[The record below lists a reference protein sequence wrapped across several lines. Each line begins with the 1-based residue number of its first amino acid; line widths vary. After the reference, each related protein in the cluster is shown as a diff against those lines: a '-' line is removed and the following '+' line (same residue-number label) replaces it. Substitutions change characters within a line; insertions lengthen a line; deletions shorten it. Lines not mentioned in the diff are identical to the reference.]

1 MAAKLYLLAAATM
14 GDIGVIKIALNSRDP
29 AITIGRILKIN
40 HAGEFG
46 AIRIY
51 GAQITVARRLFPD
64 IVSSLED
71 MRNDEID
78 HCRIF
83 REAMPSRNAK
93 PCRIMS
99 LWSLGGYVLGFLTA
113 LGGRNM
119 VWICTE
125 AVESTV
131 HRHLED
137 QLTYLAPRDSDLH
150 ALITS
155 IQEQELAHLDE
166 AEKRQKRRG
175 LSHALLLPVIGRLT
189 DLMIWLST
197 WGDSSWMRT
206 EIARAKKAEEQ
217 LSCKTPYVS
226 LISPE

>member
-1 MAAKLYLLAAATM
+1 MLRMLGSSDKH
-14 GDIGVIKIALNSRDP
+14 DP
-29 AITIGRILKIN
+29 ALTIRRILKVN

-51 GAQITVARRLFPD
+51 GAQIWIARWLFPD
-64 IVSSLED
+64 IVPALQEMLE
-71 MRNDEID
+71 DEID
-78 HCRIF
+78 HCRLF
-83 REAMPSRNAK
+83 REAMPDRNAK

-99 LWSLGGYVLGFLTA
+99 FWSLGGLVLGFLTA

-137 QLTYLAPRDSDLH
+137 QLAFLQTRDPALH
-150 ALITS
+150 QLIAS
-155 IQEQELAHLDE
+155 IQEQELAHLQE
-166 AEKRQKRRG
+166 AEKNQTTRG
-175 LSHALLLPVIGRLT
+175 LGHRLLLQVIGCLT

-197 WGDSSWMRT
+197 WGDSSWMRA
-206 EIARAKKAEEQ
+206 EMARSRQAGR
-217 LSCKTPYVS
+217 
-226 LISPE
+226 